1 MQDGETGHCKE
12 PEPPYYVA
20 LTSYLSFA
28 LLYIFGH
35 VRDLWRRLVPV
46 GGARRQTPPGYAPL
60 CKDMEDFYTR
70 RLYLRIHDVFNRP
83 IASAPDAWI
92 EVCERQK
99 EAGATGYALQATQAT
114 RTCLNLGS
122 YNYLGFAAAD
132 PYCTQRVRGAEREGG
147 GPPPTERPQPR
158 PRVSRAGPSPRRAA
172 LSRPPSL
179 SVSPAPP
186 RPAGAGYAGE
196 LRREHVQARPGSS
209 ATPRPALPAHASP
222 SQRPGRPGPDAG
234 ARGAGA

>member
-1 MQDGETGHCKE
+1 MAMDESGHCKE

-46 GGARRQTPPGYAPL
+46 GGARRQTPAGYAPL

-83 IASAPDAWI
+83 IASAPDSWI
-92 EVCERQK
+92 EVCERMA
-99 EAGATGYALQATQAT
+99 EEGATGYALKATEAT

-132 PYCTQRVRGAEREGG
+132 PYCTQRVRGEGAARVG
-147 GPPPTERPQPR
+147 GSRPRASSAAPACRFERPASPPLR
-158 PRVSRAGPSPRRAA
+158 FFPLDTPHALARACPPRRC
-172 LSRPPSL
+172 
-179 SVSPAPP
+179 
-186 RPAGAGYAGE
+186 
-196 LRREHVQARPGSS
+196 
-209 ATPRPALPAHASP
+209 
-222 SQRPGRPGPDAG
+222 
-234 ARGAGA
+234 